1 MSIGNQPASERKL
14 TTIILAA
21 GKSKRMYSEKSKILH
36 EILGKPIIS
45 FVVDLAKEIRSDEIV
60 IVVGKN
66 AEQVQQ
72 VFGNRVKYALQS
84 IPHGTGDAAK
94 KGIAASTNGNILI
107 LCGDVPLLRG
117 ETIIELIKHHKIKN
131 ADFTLLTCA
140 VKNPYGYGRIKR
152 NRNKDVVGIIEQT
165 DATTAQ
171 QNIKEINA
179 GIYYGQKKTILSALS
194 EISTDNRQ
202 GEFYLTDVVR
212 EMIKKRKKVVGLKI
226 NNEQEILGI
235 NSKTDLARA
244 REFIKLKWFDHLM
257 TKGVYIEE
265 PQSTIIDLSVQIGN
279 FVHIRPHTI
288 IEGKTKIKDGST
300 VGPFVWIKDGKT
312 VNYIKNV

>member
-1 MSIGNQPASERKL
+1 MYSK
-14 TTIILAA
+14 
-21 GKSKRMYSEKSKILH
+21 KSKVLH
-36 EILGKPIIS
+36 EILGKAIIS
-45 FVVDLAKEIRSDEIV
+45 FVVDLARDIRSDEIV

-66 AEQVQQ
+66 AKQLHRVC
-72 VFGNRVKYALQS
+72 GKSVKYALQS
-84 IPHGTGDAAK
+84 MPHGTGDAAK
-94 KGIAASTNGNILI
+94 KGIAASTNDNILI
-107 LCGDVPLLRG
+107 LCGDVPLLQA
-117 ETIIELIKHHKIKN
+117 ETINKLINHHKREN
-131 ADFTLLTCA
+131 ADFTLLTCE

-152 NRNKDVVGIIEQT
+152 NRNRDVVGIIEQA
-165 DATTAQ
+165 DATPAQ

-179 GIYYGQKKTILSALS
+179 GIYYGQKKSILSALS
-194 EISTDNRQ
+194 RISTDNRQ
-202 GEFYLTDVVR
+202 GEFYLTDVVK

-235 NSKTDLARA
+235 NSKTDLAQA
-244 REFIKLKWFDHLM
+244 RELIKLKWFDQLM

-279 FVHIRPHTI
+279 AVHIRPHTI

-312 VNYIKNV
+312 VNYAQNV